1 MEAQGES
8 RIFENRGDSP
18 SPKKSP
24 LRKKPRVVD
33 VLTSNVC
40 KRLTFCEE
48 EKEKEEKTVIPR
60 SLCET
65 NEERCVRYMGMC
77 RQRGITKEEECER
90 AKFYNHKTIV
100 NDFEWVKAD
109 SMKWRLSK
117 THKRECPLNCKS
129 DEELSYFDLLPN
141 EVIDKISSLEEIAI
155 ANMRLDRGFNKCHEE
170 MDRLPRCDEHG
181 TVRVEKYLFKMLDA
195 GFNVFQEYL
204 YGTKIK
210 GTHFQRRSFFL
221 TKKKKKKKFRYWL
234 K

>member
-18 SPKKSP
+18 SPRKSP
-24 LRKKPRVVD
+24 LRKKLRTEDD
-33 VLTSNVC
+33 VLASGVC
-40 KRLTFCEE
+40 KQLVFDEE
-48 EKEKEEKTVIPR
+48 EEKTVIPW

-65 NEERCVRYMGMC
+65 NEDRCVRYMGMC

-90 AKFYNHKTIV
+90 AKFYNHKAVI
-100 NDFEWVKAD
+100 NDFEWVKVD
-109 SMKWRLSK
+109 SMTWRLSK

-155 ANMRLDRGFNKCHEE
+155 ANMRLDRGFDKCHEQ

-181 TVRVEKYLFKMLDA
+181 TVRVEKYLFNMLDA

-204 YGTKIK
+204 YGTKMK
-210 GTHFQRRSFFL
+210 GVRFQRRSSFL
-221 TKKKKKKKFRYWL
+221 TKKFRYWL